1 MGKLFK
7 SGKALSPLVAA
18 IILVMVAVAASI
30 VAAAWIGG
38 LTSTSTVTEDVA
50 LSAVVWGAD
59 NANVSVTFE
68 NTGTAD
74 LSIKAFKIVGPDPK
88 SVSPK
93 LDTPYLLK
101 RGSSVT
107 FLVSIAEGF
116 GHKIRYMFMVTTS
129 KGKSF
134 GPYFR
139 TSP

>member
-38 LTSTSTVTEDVA
+38 LTPTSTVTEDVA

-74 LSIKAFKIVGPDPK
+74 LSIKAFKIAGVDPK
-88 SVSPK
+88 SINPT

-101 RGSSVT
+101 RGGSVT
-107 FLVSIAEGF
+107 FVVSKDGGF
-116 GHKIRYMFMVTTS
+116 GHKFQYMFMVTTS

-134 GPYFR
+134 GPYYK

>member
-74 LSIKAFKIVGPDPK
+74 LSIKAFKIAGVDPK
-88 SVSPK
+88 STNPT

-101 RGSSVT
+101 RGGSVT
-107 FLVSIAEGF
+107 FVVSKDGGF
-116 GHKIRYMFMVTTS
+116 GHKFQYMFMVTTS

-134 GPYFR
+134 GPYYK
-139 TSP
+139 TAP

>member
-18 IILVMVAVAASI
+18 IILIMVAVAAS
-30 VAAAWIGG
+30 VVVAAWIGG
-38 LTSTSTVTEDVA
+38 LTLTSVATEQVA
-50 LSAVVWGAD
+50 LSDVVWGAD

-74 LSIKAFKIVGPDPK
+74 LSIKEFKIAGVDPK
-88 SVSPK
+88 SISPT

-107 FLVSIAEGF
+107 FLVSKVGGF
-116 GHKIRYMFMVTTS
+116 NHKVHYMFMVTTS

-134 GPYFR
+134 GPYYR
-139 TSP
+139 TAP

>member
-1 MGKLFK
+1 MRRLFK
-7 SGKALSPLVAA
+7 SGRALSTLEVA
-18 IILVMVAVAASI
+18 IILAMVAASI

-38 LTSTSTVTEDVA
+38 LTLTATATEQVA
-50 LSAVVWGAD
+50 LSDVVWGAD

-116 GHKIRYMFMVTTS
+116 GHKIHYMFMVTTS

>member
-38 LTSTSTVTEDVA
+38 LTSTSTVTEDVV

-74 LSIKAFKIVGPDPK
+74 LSIKAFKIAGVDPK
-88 SVSPK
+88 SINPT

-101 RGSSVT
+101 RGGSVT
-107 FLVSIAEGF
+107 FVVSKDGGF
-116 GHKIRYMFMVTTS
+116 GHKFQYMFMVTTS

-134 GPYFR
+134 GPYYK